1 MALVA
6 TMRSDGRR
14 RAFSTPPN
22 VCGWTINNNNGSLVG
37 VCAGGAMRTQLIVNQ
52 ASWTRPFTRQNFRH
66 ESNLLVPKPFPLTK
80 RELLLINF
88 PFCIVVRT
96 SSLLRIKKNKLGV

>member
-1 MALVA
+1 MTRFAANLARERPRPMALVA

-52 ASWTRPFTRQNFRH
+52 ASVDKTVHQAKFPARV
-66 ESNLLVPKPFPLTK
+66 ESTCP
-80 RELLLINF
+80 EAI
-88 PFCIVVRT
+88 
-96 SSLLRIKKNKLGV
+96 SLD